1 MKEFNNLLTKIIETI
16 VLKTSKRDITGFSI
30 TGKDFKNWGSKPINS
45 KSGGNKARV
54 SGILFLIK
62 KSSNLDF
69 VLFEI
74 FEKINLKSRFAII
87 QKIKAINP
95 IINTYVIASK

>member
-1 MKEFNNLLTKIIETI
+1 MTIAPKISNRE
-16 VLKTSKRDITGFSI
+16 ITGFSI
-30 TGKDFKNWGSKPINS
+30 SGKDFKNWGSKPINS
-45 KSGGNKARV
+45 KSGGNKDRV

-74 FEKINLKSRFAII
+74 FEKINLKSRLTII

-95 IINTYVIASK
+95 IINEYMIASK